1 VLVASVAVEGA
12 ELDQARA
19 FLARLEASTGVP
31 PVDEDEQRR
40 LAGVPPI
47 RDRDWSWGGH
57 LALIDGAPVAYAGT
71 RLPPRPSPDPS
82 VCAARV
88 DLALDRTH
96 PTASEA
102 LVAALT
108 DARDHVDRRAVGDG
122 GGDASGNGTAG
133 RVQAWLRGATELDLA
148 AARLAGFRLV
158 KRLHVMAAPVG
169 PDDGRTEGVEPT
181 PSLEGLRIRPYDLDD
196 PADGD
201 AVVALLSAAYPGSE
215 GGWDAQ
221 AFAVRRATD
230 WFRPEDLLLLEA
242 HDAGDASSDLL
253 GVHWTKRRGEGVG
266 EVHNLA
272 LAPAARG
279 RGLGGALLDA
289 GLAHLAAV
297 GCHEVILWVDA
308 ENTPALELY
317 RSRGFVQRW
326 DDVALVG

>member
-1 VLVASVAVEGA
+1 VASVTVEGA
-12 ELDQARA
+12 ELEQARA

-40 LAGVPPI
+40 LAASPPI

-57 LALIDGAPVAYAGT
+57 LALIDGTPVAYAGT
-71 RLPPRPSPDPS
+71 RLPPRPPTDPAD
-82 VCAARV
+82 CAARV

-102 LVAALT
+102 LIAALT
-108 DARDHVDRRAVGDG
+108 DARDHADRRAGR
-122 GGDASGNGTAG
+122 DAGAGATTG
-133 RVQAWLRGATELDLA
+133 RVQAWLRGATELDVA
-148 AARLAGFRLV
+148 ASRLAGFRVL
-158 KRLHVMAAPVG
+158 KRLHVMAVPLGPGAERTAPLEH
-169 PDDGRTEGVEPT
+169 PPA
-181 PSLEGLRIRPYDLDD
+181 LEGLRIRPYDPDD
-196 PADGD
+196 PTDGD
-201 AVVALLSAAYPGSE
+201 AVVALLSVVYPGSE
-215 GGWDAQ
+215 GGWDAPG
-221 AFAVRRATD
+221 FAVRRATE
-230 WFRPEDLLLLEA
+230 WFRAEDLLLLEERDGGA
-242 HDAGDASSDLL
+242 TGGLL
-253 GVHWTKRRGEGVG
+253 GVHWTKRRGGGVG

-308 ENTPALELY
+308 ENTPALDLY
-317 RSRGFVQRW
+317 RSRGFVPRW

>member
-1 VLVASVAVEGA
+1 VLVASVAVRGA
-12 ELDQARA
+12 ELEQVRA

-57 LALIDGAPVAYAGT
+57 LALIDGDPIAYAGT
-71 RLPPRPSPDPS
+71 RLPPQLPSDATA
-82 VCAARV
+82 CAARV

-96 PTASEA
+96 PTALEA
-102 LVAALT
+102 LIAALG
-108 DARDHVDRRAVGDG
+108 DARDHVARRISGTRAGPGAPIG
-122 GGDASGNGTAG
+122 GEG

-148 AARLAGFRLV
+148 ATRLAGFRLV
-158 KRLHVMAAPVG
+158 KRLHVMAVPLDATALVG
-169 PDDGRTEGVEPT
+169 TDGTS
-181 PSLEGLRIRPYDLDD
+181 SLDGLRIRAYDADA
-196 PADGD
+196 PADAD

-215 GGWDAQ
+215 GGWDAPG
-221 AFAVRRATD
+221 FAVRRATD
-230 WFRPEDLLLLEA
+230 WFRAEDLLLLEDPA
-242 HDAGDASSDLL
+242 ADGRPDGLL

-272 LAPAARG
+272 LTPSARG

-289 GLAHLAAV
+289 GLVHLAVA

-308 ENTPALELY
+308 ENAPALELY
-317 RSRGFVQRW
+317 RSRGFVPRW
-326 DDVALVG
+326 DDVALIG